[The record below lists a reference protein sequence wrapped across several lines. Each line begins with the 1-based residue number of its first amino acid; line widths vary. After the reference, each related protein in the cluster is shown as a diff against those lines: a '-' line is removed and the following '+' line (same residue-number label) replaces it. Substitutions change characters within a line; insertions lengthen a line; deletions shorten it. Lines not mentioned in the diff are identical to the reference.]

1 MGRGGS
7 VVEGAWGGGGGW
19 NSLSFKAAHDSPLS
33 VCRPGA
39 VQGFWGLPLNQELLL
54 IMAVCFGSGQM
65 ALRRVEPS
73 ASVQANT
80 RYLCLE
86 NVDIDLV

>member
-1 MGRGGS
+1 MDGT
-7 VVEGAWGGGGGW
+7 V
-19 NSLSFKAAHDSPLS
+19 SLLRQPMTAPS
-33 VCRPGA
+33 VCAGRPGA
-39 VQGFWGLPLNQELLL
+39 ALDFWGLPLNQELLL

-80 RYLCLE
+80 RYLRLE